1 MRKLKR
7 KKLRRLS
14 TSIDDAVEQVVSAK
28 PSPPITRKPKLTRL
42 VSTGSTL
49 LDLAISGKATKRGGV
64 PGGIIVE
71 VYGPSGA
78 GKTAVLV
85 SLTASAQA
93 KGGASKFLDP
103 EARLNQEY
111 SKIYGMTLKQK
122 DYHRPDQVTEMF
134 DHIYGW
140 EPKVKKQK
148 AISIIAADSLAALT
162 TDWEMDGQDQYGMRR
177 AKQFSEGLRK
187 TARIIANNNWIIA
200 CSNQERQGPSGTTT
214 PGGKGIPYY
223 ASLRIRIAKMFPK
236 GKLFKEKT
244 IGRKKVK
251 RVEGVISNCQVTK
264 SSIDEPFREA
274 PIYIVFG
281 YGIDD
286 IRGNLQYV
294 KDMTGNTKY
303 DCISKNYAKM
313 DLAINWVEEHD
324 HEEELRNR
332 TIELWNEVQKKFK
345 TTRKRKTLL

>member
-7 KKLRRLS
+7 S
-14 TSIDDAVEQVVSAK
+14 TDKAVDEVVSSGEI
-28 PSPPITRKPKLTRL
+28 PPPILKKPKMTRL
-42 VSTGSTL
+42 ISTGSTL
-49 LDLAISGKATKRGGV
+49 LDLAISGKATKKGGV
-64 PGGIIVE
+64 PGGIIME

-85 SLTASAQA
+85 SMTASSQS

-111 SKIYGMTLKQK
+111 SKIYGMTLKRK
-122 DYHRPDQVTEMF
+122 DYHRPDLVEEMF
-134 DHIYGW
+134 NHIYGW
-140 EPKVKKQK
+140 SPVVRKKK

-187 TARIIANNNWIIA
+187 TARIIANNNWIVA
-200 CSNQERQGPSGTTT
+200 CSNQEREGPSGLTT

-223 ASLRIRIAKMFPK
+223 SSLRIRITKMFPK
-236 GKLFKEKT
+236 GKIFKEKK
-244 IGRKKVK
+244 IGSKKVK
-251 RVEGVISNCQVTK
+251 RVEGVISNCIITK

-286 IRGNLQYV
+286 IRGNLQYT
-294 KDMTGNTKY
+294 KDMTGSTKY
-303 DCISKNYAKM
+303 DCITKNYSRI
-313 DLAINWVEEHD
+313 DQAINWVEEHD
-324 HEEELRNR
+324 HEEALRNR
-332 TIELWNEVQKKFK
+332 TIELWNDVQKKFK
-345 TTRKRKTLL
+345 TTRKRKALL